1 MGKVVDYGLFTW
13 AVALCTQA
21 SAGFR
26 QSGFGLAVDC
36 QVLGERTHAVGY
48 RIVVCIKQVPDTQK
62 ITGEAMKADGT
73 VNRAALPA
81 IFNPEDLN
89 ALEMAIQVR
98 ERCGGQVTVVTM
110 GPPDAAKSL
119 REALFR
125 GADKAVLLTDRR
137 FAASDT
143 LATSYA
149 LSMAIRKLGGADLVF
164 CGRQA
169 IDGDT
174 AQIGPQLAE
183 KLGLPQFT
191 YVESLTITNGRL
203 RVRRSIEGGYEI
215 LEGPIPA
222 LLTVTATANEPR
234 PCAAKRMM
242 KYKKARTFSEVE
254 KELDEYL
261 VPTRVEALRQAG
273 LLIEEWN
280 ADDAGCDAA
289 SCGLSGSPTK
299 VKKIESVKLVTTEHK
314 RVDAS
319 QDAVGRLVAELIADH
334 ILG

>member
-1 MGKVVDYGLFTW
+1 VSYK
-13 AVALCTQA
+13 
-21 SAGFR
+21 
-26 QSGFGLAVDC
+26 
-36 QVLGERTHAVGY
+36 
-48 RIVVCIKQVPDTQK
+48 IVVCIKQVPDTQK

-89 ALEMAIQVR
+89 ALEMALSLR
-98 ERCGGQVTVVTM
+98 DAHGGEVWALTM
-110 GPPDAAKSL
+110 GPPNAAETL

-125 GADKAVLLTDRR
+125 GADRAVLLTDRR

-149 LSMAIRKLGGADLVF
+149 LSMAVRKIGDVDVVF

-183 KLGLPQFT
+183 KLGWAQFT
-191 YVESLTITNGRL
+191 YVESLEVVDGKV
-203 RVRRSIEGGYEI
+203 RVHRSIEGGYEV
-215 LEGPIPA
+215 LEGPLPI
-222 LLTVTATANEPR
+222 LLTVTATANVPR

-242 KYKKARTFSEVE
+242 RYKKARTFSEVE
-254 KELDEYL
+254 KETDEYL
-261 VPTRVEALRQAG
+261 VPNRVEALKERG
-273 LLIEEWN
+273 LVIEEWN
-280 ADDAGCDAA
+280 ADDVACDAA

-299 VKKIESVKLVTTEHK
+299 VKKIESVKLVTTEHRK
-314 RVDAS
+314 VNAT
-319 QDAVGRLVAELIADH
+319 QDGVGALVAELVSEH